1 MIDLV
6 ICTYKRLDKQITL
19 GNIPEKF
26 RDNVTLVVQPQEE
39 KEARKVHS
47 NIFVLNDDNIGYART
62 IEQTTKEF
70 AVNRNN
76 HFWLFDDDLK
86 FRFNEETE
94 YQVKGIKHE
103 FTEKHFEQMLIDV
116 EKELDS
122 GMMHGAL
129 GTTWNFPWGKLPY
142 IENSR
147 ICGNKIYNKN
157 LAKIWNDIDWVGCCG
172 AEDFYVNLQLL
183 TTGHSNKVWHN
194 YVIDPGQSYTDGG
207 CSDYRDLEF
216 HNKACEDLQKLFPEF
231 VRLKTN
237 KTKSGPWKNIDKL
250 GVNVE
255 WKKAYKS
262 SQVSTL
268 DQFMV

>member
-147 ICGNKIYNKN
+147 ICGNKIYNKD

-216 HNKACEDLQKLFPEF
+216 HNKACEDLKKLFPEF

-237 KTKSGPWKNIDKL
+237 RTKSGPWKNIDKL